1 MIHSPSNTHRV
12 RASAQCCRVRNN
24 HVKLNLKIPHHCATV
39 VIKFLVILEL
49 IRPMTHI
56 QQGQEVHVASY
67 MDGITVKISEQYKPP
82 PRINLPISYAQRLSL
97 NKQFEDNA
105 PSYSFELEKRVKE
118 QLEELK
124 KIKNATAE
132 NRKLRSERIQEEL
145 KERKEAALKE
155 KEVAEKKKK
164 EVVEKLSPVFVSQE
178 SSPSCSNN
186 NGILQPVQVKSE
198 ILKPIPLNTNG
209 NQVVGNAED
218 RSPFNISDFEAD
230 TSSPFDNMELKTLND
245 MEELAQ
251 VLRSE
256 TAVTTTNNMPTYPP
270 ATYSSLPTHSYYNS
284 FLNTENSAGIAQQTT
299 NSFVPN
305 YAQPILFNGTTDY
318 YSTATE
324 TTPYTTYNRQ
334 NSNIYNP
341 NFPTSTQKT
350 VPDILKALET
360 KLSISNGQSSGNS
373 KRTTEDPDDPFPSL
387 PKHLQDLAVTIST
400 MGFPR
405 GRVARACQLYGDD
418 QKKVLYYLTIIY
430 LTTTDVFHK
439 KNLHSNTHSQK
450 LNFLI
455 TLKTT
460 STERY

>member
-1 MIHSPSNTHRV
+1 MIHSPSNTQRV
-12 RASAQCCRVRNN
+12 RASVQCCRVQNN
-24 HVKLNLKIPHHCATV
+24 HVKLLNLKNPLCASV
-39 VIKFLVILEL
+39 VIKFVVILEL

-56 QQGQEVHVASY
+56 QQGQEVAFASY

-105 PSYSFELEKRVKE
+105 PIYSFELEKRVKE

-124 KIKNATAE
+124 KIKNAAAE
-132 NRKLRSERIQEEL
+132 NRKLRSERIKEEL
-145 KERKEAALKE
+145 KVRKEAALKE
-155 KEVAEKKKK
+155 KEVAEKKKQ
-164 EVVEKLSPVFVSQE
+164 EVVESSNVSQE
-178 SSPSCSNN
+178 SSPSCSSSSNN
-186 NGILQPVQVKSE
+186 QGILQPVQVKSE
-198 ILKPIPLNTNG
+198 ILKPIPLNTSG

-256 TAVTTTNNMPTYPP
+256 TAVTTTNTMPTYP
-270 ATYSSLPTHSYYNS
+270 ATTYTSLPQPSYFNS
-284 FLNTENSAGIAQQTT
+284 FLNTERSAGIAQQTT
-299 NSFVPN
+299 NSFIPN

-318 YSTATE
+318 YSPA
-324 TTPYTTYNRQ
+324 TYNRQ

-387 PKHLQDLAVTIST
+387 PKHLQDLAVAIST

-405 GRVARACQLYGDD
+405 GRVARACQLYGND
-418 QKKVLYYLTIIY
+418 QKKVLLYLKQ
-430 LTTTDVFHK
+430 LFSTTKAYIHICIKFEFHK
-439 KNLHSNTHSQK
+439 H
-450 LNFLI
+450 LI
-455 TLKTT
+455 LLKI
-460 STERY
+460 